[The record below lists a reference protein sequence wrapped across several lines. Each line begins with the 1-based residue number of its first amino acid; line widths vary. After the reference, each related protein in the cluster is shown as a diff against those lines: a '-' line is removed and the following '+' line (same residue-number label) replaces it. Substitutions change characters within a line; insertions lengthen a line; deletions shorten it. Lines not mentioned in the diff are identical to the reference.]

1 MHYTCGNIDGK
12 ALGLKA
18 EAYNVLEVIGKCSRG
33 ENAKGWY
40 GSMQALADILPFIID
55 RSTVSRYVKKL
66 LMMGLIERRENKSYF
81 IVQTAQNNV
90 QTAREN
96 VQTAQNSTPPY
107 NPPIIDNNDDN
118 NLTETTPCVPATEN
132 VGEIFMEYTFDIF
145 LQAFHP
151 TWPMRA
157 DRKADLRYK
166 WEHEYSRAKKKFIM
180 DDLFAHEAAN
190 TLTDLRD
197 PFTYC
202 EKFKIPA
209 PYDYN
214 GHEIPAGT
222 QVLSAAY
229 NGVWGMYTQ
238 KDIDDYNLMVAF
250 VDRIHDRAFLFYD

>member
-1 MHYTCGNIDGK
+1 MRYTCGNIDGK

-40 GSMQALADILPFIID
+40 GSMQALADILPFKISKATVV
-55 RSTVSRYVKKL
+55 RSVQKL
-66 LMMGLIERRENKSYF
+66 LELGLISRRDDNALF
-81 IVQTAQNNV
+81 LVQNEPVSVQNEPQSV
-90 QTAREN
+90 QIEPIS
-96 VQTAQNSTPPY
+96 VQIEPISTPPY
-107 NPPIIDNNDDN
+107 NPPIIDNNNDN
-118 NLTETTPCVPATEN
+118 NLTETIPCVPATEN

-222 QVLSAAY
+222 QVFSAAY
-229 NGVWGMYTQ
+229 NGAWGMYTQ
-238 KDIDDYNLMVAF
+238 KDIDDYNLE
-250 VDRIHDRAFLFYD
+250 RPKE

>member
-1 MHYTCGNIDGK
+1 
-12 ALGLKA
+12 
-18 EAYNVLEVIGKCSRG
+18 V
-33 ENAKGWY
+33 
-40 GSMQALADILPFIID
+40 
-55 RSTVSRYVKKL
+55 
-66 LMMGLIERRENKSYF
+66 RRENGSLF
-81 IVQTAQNNV
+81 IAQNEQPIAQNE
-90 QTAREN
+90 QPIAQNEQPIAQN
-96 VQTAQNSTPPY
+96 GQNSTPPY
-107 NPPIIDNNDDN
+107 NPPIIDNNNDN
-118 NLTETTPCVPATEN
+118 NLTETIPCVPATEN

-214 GHEIPAGT
+214 GHNIPEGT
-222 QVLSAAY
+222 QVFSAAY

-238 KDIDDYNLMVAF
+238 KDIDDYNLE
-250 VDRIHDRAFLFYD
+250 RPKE

>member
-1 MHYTCGNIDGK
+1 MRYTCGNIDGK

-40 GSMQALADILPFIID
+40 GSMQALADILPFCIG
-55 RSTVSRYVKKL
+55 RETVRKAVEKL
-66 LMMGLIERRENKSYF
+66 LALGLIVRRENGSLF
-81 IVQTAQNNV
+81 IAQNEQPIAQNE
-90 QTAREN
+90 QAIAQNEQPIAQN
-96 VQTAQNSTPPY
+96 GQNSTPPY
-107 NPPIIDNNDDN
+107 NPPIIDNNNNN
-118 NLTETTPCVPATEN
+118 NLTETIPCVPATEN
-132 VGEIFMEYTFDIF
+132 VGEIFTEYTFDIF

-202 EKFKIPA
+202 EKFKVPA

-222 QVLSAAY
+222 QVFSAAY
-229 NGVWGMYTQ
+229 NGAWGMYTQ
-238 KDIDDYNLMVAF
+238 KDIDDYKLE
-250 VDRIHDRAFLFYD
+250 LPKE

>member
-1 MHYTCGNIDGK
+1 MRFIIGNMDGK
-12 ALGLKA
+12 ALGLNA
-18 EAYNVLEVIGKCSRG
+18 NELCVLEAIAKCSRG
-33 ENAKGWY
+33 ESAKGWY
-40 GSMQALADILPFIID
+40 GSMLALAETLPFIID
-55 RSTVSRYVKKL
+55 HNTVGRCVKRL
-66 LMMGLIERRENKSYF
+66 LEKGLVVRREDRSLVISQNEISESQNE
-81 IVQTAQNNV
+81 IVISQNE
-90 QTAREN
+90 TE
-96 VQTAQNSTPPY
+96 TSQNEIVSTPPY
-107 NPPIIDNNDDN
+107 NPPIIDNNDNN

-145 LQAFHP
+145 IQAFHP

-202 EKFKIPA
+202 EKFKVPA

-222 QVLSAAY
+222 QVFSAAY

-238 KDIDDYNLMVAF
+238 KDIDDYNLE
-250 VDRIHDRAFLFYD
+250 LPKQ

>member
-1 MHYTCGNIDGK
+1 MTYHTNIRHQELVRILGSRNLYLRLVYAHIANYTQVKVKGAWCGEVKELAAQLELPIQTVRDQLK
-12 ALGLKA
+12 ILTTKGLVMQNGNTYTA
-18 EAYNVLEVIGKCSRG
+18 AVLP
-33 ENAKGWY
+33 
-40 GSMQALADILPFIID
+40 D
-55 RSTVSRYVKKL
+55 
-66 LMMGLIERRENKSYF
+66 
-81 IVQTAQNNV
+81 TAPVQNN
-90 QTAREN
+90 TAP
-96 VQTAQNSTPPY
+96 VQNSTPPY
-107 NPPIIDNNDDN
+107 NPPIIDNNNDN

-197 PFTYC
+197 PLTYC

-222 QVLSAAY
+222 QVFSAAY
-229 NGVWGMYTQ
+229 NGAWGMYTQ
-238 KDIDDYNLMVAF
+238 KDIDDYNLE
-250 VDRIHDRAFLFYD
+250 LPKE